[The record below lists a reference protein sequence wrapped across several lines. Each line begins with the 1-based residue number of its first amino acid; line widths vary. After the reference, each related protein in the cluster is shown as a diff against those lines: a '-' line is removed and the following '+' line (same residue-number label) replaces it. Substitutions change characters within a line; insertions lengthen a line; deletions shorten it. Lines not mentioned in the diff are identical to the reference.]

1 MAKVS
6 ELCGEYPSNFIKL
19 DISNDPTFVFEND
32 PNYTIKQLFDSE
44 GNTVSVNSFIE
55 CEHYVSGGWG
65 SSPIKNTELFLQDSL
80 FYFVLLLL
88 VISFFNGKFEFIK
101 KLWD

>member
-44 GNTVSVNSFIE
+44 GNTVSVNSFME

-88 VISFFNGKFEFIK
+88 VISFFNSKFQFIK

>member
-44 GNTVSVNSFIE
+44 GNTVFVNSFME

-65 SSPIKNTELFLQDSL
+65 FSPIKNTELFLQDSL
-80 FYFVLLLL
+80 FYIVLLLL
-88 VISFFNGKFEFIK
+88 VISFFKSKFQFIN
-101 KLWD
+101 KLWN

>member
-6 ELCGEYPSNFIKL
+6 ELCGEYPSDFIKL

-32 PNYTIKQLFDSE
+32 PNYSIKQLFDSE
-44 GNTVSVNSFIE
+44 GNKVFVNSFTE

-65 SSPIKNTELFLQDSL
+65 FSPIKNTELFLQDSL
-80 FYFVLLLL
+80 FYIVLLLL
-88 VISFFNGKFEFIK
+88 VISFFKSKFQFIN
-101 KLWD
+101 KLWN

>member
-6 ELCGEYPSNFIKL
+6 ELCGEYPSDFIKL

-32 PNYTIKQLFDSE
+32 PNYSMKQLFDSE
-44 GNTVSVNSFIE
+44 GNKVFVNSFTE

-65 SSPIKNTELFLQDSL
+65 FSPIKNTELFLQDSL
-80 FYFVLLLL
+80 FYIVLLLL
-88 VISFFNGKFEFIK
+88 VISFFKSKFQFIN
-101 KLWD
+101 KLWN

>member
-6 ELCGEYPSNFIKL
+6 ELCGEYPSDFIKL

-44 GNTVSVNSFIE
+44 GNTVFVNSFME

-65 SSPIKNTELFLQDSL
+65 FSPIKNTELFLQDSL
-80 FYFVLLLL
+80 FYIVLLLL
-88 VISFFNGKFEFIK
+88 VISFFKSKFQFIN
-101 KLWD
+101 KLWN

>member
-44 GNTVSVNSFIE
+44 GNTVFVNSFME

-65 SSPIKNTELFLQDSL
+65 FSPIKNTELFLQDSL

-88 VISFFNGKFEFIK
+88 VFSFFNSKFQFIK
-101 KLWD
+101 KLWY